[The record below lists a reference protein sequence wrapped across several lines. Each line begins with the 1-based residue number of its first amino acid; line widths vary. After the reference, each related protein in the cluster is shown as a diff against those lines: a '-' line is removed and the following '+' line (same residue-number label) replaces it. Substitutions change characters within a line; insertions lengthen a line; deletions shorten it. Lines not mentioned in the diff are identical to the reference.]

1 MSKLTGKPITNI
13 LAVMGPDGKVWT
25 NPADLHT
32 RAVSSDV
39 APALFAELPW
49 VKSAEGIYVLGSE
62 RNAELIATLSLE
74 SVINKSTFMPKMYV
88 ASPGKD
94 FRFDYTREPSY
105 VLTYMQQLATRAGS
119 TGGFHELENSD
130 VAHYQLMR
138 ELAQTKGRVTQT
150 VRRLLRIHPAW
161 PAISFVT
168 TADETSAAKMLTSI
182 IDPRWYVDEIYPD
195 RLSSL
200 KGFLG
205 LTDRNIDAAL
215 SGNVI
220 ADRYFKRARNV
231 YTAWA
236 GGMPGNSKSIGEPG
250 NFLLRRLASY
260 DSGICSTKGQSKAAT
275 TRSVLRTCNHFLAF
289 VRNVWMHQIVNGATK
304 HRNVDLFIPE
314 YFFQREEDASAYRA
328 HLADL
333 QY

>member
-1 MSKLTGKPITNI
+1 MSKLTGKPITNV
-13 LAVMGPDGKVWT
+13 LAVIGPDNKVWT

-32 RAVSSDV
+32 RAVSSGETP
-39 APALFAELPW
+39 APFAELPW
-49 VKSAEGIYVLGSE
+49 VKSAEGIFVLGSE
-62 RNAELIATLSLE
+62 RNAELIAVLSLE
-74 SVINKSTFMPKMYV
+74 SVINKSTFMPKIYV

-94 FRFDYTREPSY
+94 FRFDYTHEPAY

-130 VAHYQLMR
+130 VAHYQLML

-150 VRRLLRIHPAW
+150 VRRLMRIHPAW
-161 PAISFVT
+161 PAISFIPTV
-168 TADETSAAKMLTSI
+168 DEEAVAKLLTSI
-182 IDPRWYVDEIYPD
+182 IDPRWYVDETHPD

-205 LTDRNIDAAL
+205 LTDRNIGAAL

-236 GGMPGNSKSIGEPG
+236 GGMPGTKESIEEPG
-250 NFLLRRLASY
+250 NFLLRRLSSY
-260 DSGICSTKGQSKAAT
+260 DSGICATQTQSKASAT
-275 TRSVLRTCNHFLAF
+275 RAVLRTCNHFLSF
-289 VRNVWMHQIVNGATK
+289 VRNVWMHQIVNEAAK
-304 HRNVDLFIPE
+304 LRNVELFIPE
-314 YFFQREEDASAYRA
+314 YFFQREEDAAAYRE
-328 HLADL
+328 HLENL
-333 QY
+333 RE